1 MPEIIS
7 ELYTRYPEL
16 QGLDHVILKTFCILK
31 DTVVGGGKI
40 LVCGNGGSASDSE
53 HMVGELLKSFM
64 IKRGVDMRYHERF
77 NKLYGDEGVSI
88 VNSLESGIKALSL
101 VSQTAFITAYCNDV
115 DPDAIFAQQVF
126 VYGDPGDVLVAF
138 STSGNSN
145 NIVYALKTAV
155 VKDMKTILFTG
166 SDGGKAA
173 KLAECS
179 IKVPADKS
187 YSIQEYHL
195 PIYHAICAMLEQEF
209 YGKGP

>member
-1 MPEIIS
+1 MSEIIS

-16 QGLDHVILKTFCILK
+16 QGLDKAILKTFSILR
-31 DTVVGGGKI
+31 DSVNGGGKI
-40 LVCGNGGSASDSE
+40 LVCGNGGSASDCE

-64 IKRGVDMRYHERF
+64 MKRSIENRFHDHF
-77 NKLYGDEGVSI
+77 NKLYGAEGVSI
-88 VNSLESGIKALSL
+88 ADSLEPGIKAISL
-101 VSQTAFITAYCNDV
+101 VSQSAFITAYSNDV

-145 NIVYALKTAV
+145 NIIYAIKTAV

-166 SDGGKAA
+166 SVGGKAVE
-173 KLAECS
+173 LAECS
-179 IKVPADKS
+179 IKVPAEKS

-209 YGKGP
+209 YGK

>member
-1 MPEIIS
+1 MYEIIP

-16 QGLDHVILKTFCILK
+16 QGLDHAILETFSILR
-31 DTVVGGGKI
+31 DSVNGGGKI

-64 IKRGVDMRYHERF
+64 MKRPIDRRF
-77 NKLYGDEGVSI
+77 HDQFHKLYGAEGVSI
-88 VNSLESGIKALSL
+88 ADALESGIKAISL
-101 VSQTAFITAYCNDV
+101 VSQSAFITAYSNDV

-145 NIVYALKTAV
+145 NIIYAIKTAV
-155 VKDMKTILFTG
+155 VKDMKTVLFTG

-173 KLAECS
+173 KFAECS

-209 YGKGP
+209 YGKLP